1 MSLISTL
8 LSCFSSSCRHADI
21 TVEQSL
27 IDNDSKFQTT
37 IVNSNPP
44 KDINYSFPKVILTT
58 SNGSAVLSPY
68 NVDSNVN
75 ITTHPDYIPVNAIEV
90 AKETSNYSKGIVLSD
105 VEGDILYKKRI
116 EINYKGITGRKR
128 KAISFEERSFEMIK
142 TTNYFWIKRTND
154 NILLINSNSSQKDF
168 ILNYANNNCELS
180 SNYIFMICYIK
191 EINQYKIK
199 FNDMISSDILKN
211 QISIE
216 VSSVYPM
223 PLPKEAFIKLQYHTI
238 AIKLISKCLISLI
251 IDNQKYVYHSI
262 SSQEITLGRN
272 TKCTICINDIDSIHC
287 TIYYDECWKIKDGY
301 NDTHS
306 ILGTYIYTSYPLY
319 IYDDMHIKLFDREI
333 VINETQI

>member
-8 LSCFSSSCRHADI
+8 LSCFSSSCKHADI

-27 IDNDSKFQTT
+27 IDNDSKFQST

-44 KDINYSFPKVILTT
+44 KAINYSFPKVILTN

-75 ITTHPDYIPVNAIEV
+75 ITTHPDYIPVHTFEV
-90 AKETSNYSKGIVLSD
+90 AKETSNYSKGIVLND

-116 EINYKGITGRKR
+116 EINYRGIKGRKT
-128 KAISFEERSFEMIK
+128 ISFEEKSFEMIK
-142 TTNYFWIKRTND
+142 TTNYFWIKNTND
-154 NILLINSNSSQKDF
+154 NILHINSNSSQKDF

-191 EINQYKIK
+191 ERNQYKIK
-199 FNDMISSDILKN
+199 FNDMISSNILKN

-238 AIKLISKCLISLI
+238 SIKLISKCLLSLI
-251 IDNQKYVYHSI
+251 IDNQKYVYNSI
-262 SSQEITLGRN
+262 STEEITIGRN
-272 TKCTICINDIDSIHC
+272 TKCTICLNDIDSVHC
-287 TIYYDECWKIKDGY
+287 TIYYNECWKIKDGY
-301 NDTHS
+301 KDTHS
-306 ILGTYIYTSYPLY
+306 TLGTFIYTSYPLY

-333 VINETQI
+333 VINETKI